1 MVLAIFKGFFED
13 MLIIFEG
20 LVNGFDRQASEETVH
35 DKEVA
40 HDPPFLCDG
49 VLCGL

>member
-1 MVLAIFKGFFED
+1 

-35 DKEVA
+35 DKEVV
-40 HDPPFLCDG
+40 HDPTSLCDR
-49 VLCGL
+49 VLRGL